1 MVARPRRDDGEAAEL
16 TEDEEVE
23 GSQPADRRRG
33 KYNNRELILRF
44 WPFARPDAALLVV
57 GFFAVPLMSLAGVA
71 QPWLIKEAI
80 DGPIMA
86 ATAGGAPYLGM
97 SLTRISLMF
106 LAAVLGEFLLRG
118 GQMYALQRLGYRAL
132 RRLRRAVFKHLMRQG
147 MAFYDR
153 RATGS
158 LLSRATNDVE
168 SLSEVL
174 TFGIVG
180 IFGDIFAIG
189 SIAVMMLAL
198 NVELTAI
205 SLLAAP
211 VIVLIVNL
219 FRRRLRHYSGEIRRS
234 MSIATGFFAEA
245 VTGHRIVQMH
255 GREDATVQEYK
266 KLNHR
271 YLRAYHRANWY
282 DASLYAI
289 MDGVA
294 GVCIALL
301 IWYGSGLHASGAV
314 TLGLLVAFI
323 QYIQRLFVPV
333 RELSGKVATIERAL
347 AALERI
353 FELLDVDARLSSG
366 AHAPTEIRG
375 EVSVRDL
382 SFRYGEGGP
391 LALDGINLHV
401 AAGEVVALVGP
412 TGSGKSTLAKLL
424 TRTYPG
430 PPGTIALDGV
440 AIEDWDLTALR
451 RAIAV
456 VQQDVVLFSGTI
468 ADNVALGDERMGQDA
483 IAAALTAARMDGRV
497 ARLGGAQGAL
507 SEHGG
512 NLSAGERQLLSI
524 ARVLVRD
531 PPVVIL
537 DEATA
542 SIDSLTERDV
552 QRAIEEILVGRTVI
566 VVAHRLSTIRKAD
579 RIVVIDRGQVV
590 EQGDHDTLMAN
601 GGLYAHLVETALARD
616 ETLTAEPA

>member
-1 MVARPRRDDGEAAEL
+1 MTQDDDVEAPQ
-16 TEDEEVE
+16 V
-23 GSQPADRRRG
+23 ADRRRG
-33 KYNNRELILRF
+33 KYSNRELMMRF
-44 WPFARPDAALLVV
+44 WPFARPDAALLLV
-57 GFFAVPLMSLAGVA
+57 GFVAVPLMSAASVL

-86 ATAGGAPYLGM
+86 ATTAKAAGQGM
-97 SLTRISLMF
+97 SLTTISLAF
-106 LAAVLGEFLLRG
+106 LVAVLAEFLLRG
-118 GQMYALQRLGYRAL
+118 SQLYALQRLGYRAL
-132 RRLRRAVFKHLMRQG
+132 WRLRRAIFVHLLGQG

-168 SLSEVL
+168 SLGEVL
-174 TFGIVG
+174 TFGVVG
-180 IFGDIFAIG
+180 IFGDIFAIFAIG
-189 SIAVMMLAL
+189 AMMLAL
-198 NVELTAI
+198 DAELTAI

-211 VIVLIVNL
+211 LIVLIVNL

-234 MSIATGFFAEA
+234 MSAATGFFAEA

-255 GREDATVQEYK
+255 GRESATVQEYK

-271 YLRAYHRANWY
+271 YLRAFHRANWY

-301 IWYGSGLHASGAV
+301 IWHGSGMHASGAV
-314 TLGLLVAFI
+314 SLGLLVAFI

-353 FELLDVDARLSSG
+353 FDLLDVDAQLSSG
-366 AHAPTEIRG
+366 SHAPAQVRG
-375 EVSVRDL
+375 EVHVNDL
-382 SFRYGEGGP
+382 SFRYDQDGP
-391 LALDGINLHV
+391 LALDGISMHV

-424 TRTYPG
+424 TRTYTA
-430 PPGTIALDGV
+430 PPGTISLDGV
-440 AIEDWDLTALR
+440 AIEDWDLAALR

-456 VQQDVVLFSGTI
+456 VQQDVVLFSGSI
-468 ADNVALGDERMGQDA
+468 ADNVALGDPTMAQSV
-483 IAAALTAARMDGRV
+483 IAAALTAARMDARV
-497 ARLGGAQGAL
+497 ARLGGPQGRL
-507 SEHGG
+507 SEHGA

-552 QRAIEEILVGRTVI
+552 QRAIEEVLVGRTVI

-579 RIVVIDRGQVV
+579 RIVVIDRGRVV
-590 EQGDHDTLMAN
+590 EQGDHEALMAN
-601 GGLYAHLVETALARD
+601 GGLYCHLVETALKRD
-616 ETLTAEPA
+616 ETLTHEPA